1 MNDIA
6 SLYKAMASTIP
17 SFSQPILPG
26 WTLNI
31 DSNNSSSPSTEARV
45 VSKFS
50 YGRQL
55 GQISDALAVIVA
67 TLPTSMQADKKVKR
81 FTDMREEIDRLK
93 IDNLDERVDVLAA
106 ALRSLKHSNH
116 DEFERISAPLRNL
129 LRR

>member
-26 WTLNI
+26 WTFNI
-31 DSNNSSSPSTEARV
+31 DSNNSSSPSTEAQV

-55 GQISDALAVIVA
+55 GQISDALATIVA
-67 TLPTSMQADKKVKR
+67 TLPPSLQADKKVKR
-81 FTDMREEIDRLK
+81 FTDMKDEIDRLK
-93 IDNLDERVDVLAA
+93 TDNLDERVDALAA
-106 ALRSLKHSNH
+106 ALRSLKHSNP